1 MDGTQSAVV
10 CSVLSVGLAVNNL
23 TETKR
28 KPHNEDTK
36 SLQQKMSSLTQR
48 NVRHTA
54 NSCGEATGKQELLQ
68 ELFCTSSAGRIP
80 TDTA

>member
-1 MDGTQSAVV
+1 MDGTQSAV
-10 CSVLSVGLAVNNL
+10 GLAVNDL

-28 KPHNEDTK
+28 KTHNEDTK

-54 NSCGEATGKQELLQ
+54 NSCGEATGKQEL
-68 ELFCTSSAGRIP
+68 FCTSSAGRIP